1 HTAFTELNGYVT
13 AKILDENVLH
23 KTEEGGVILGIG
35 TTDEFNDALTS
46 LIAAGAREFLIEEM
60 APPGIDLI
68 VGAHRDKVFGP
79 VVSLGVGGI
88 AVEALADVAL
98 RRAPIRDGTAESMI
112 NELTNGDVLR
122 GWRGGPA
129 VDTDEMDRILSVLGT
144 SL

>member
-1 HTAFTELNGYVT
+1 
-13 AKILDENVLH
+13 
-23 KTEEGGVILGIG
+23 
-35 TTDEFNDALTS
+35 
-46 LIAAGAREFLIEEM
+46 AREFLIEEM

-144 SL
+144 SLEQQPHISEIEINPLRLTSSGLIAL